1 MSQMRFLVQLT
12 SMVCTRVLELGCPQ
26 SQVLTLMVVGFTTSN
41 FFVHLVLTLMVVGFT
56 VRWAPAPLENMEQ
69 EWVREVDA
77 PAWGT
82 LHSEG

>member
-1 MSQMRFLVQLT
+1 MRFLVQLT

-26 SQVLTLMVVGFTTSN
+26 SQ
-41 FFVHLVLTLMVVGFT
+41 VLTLMVVGFT